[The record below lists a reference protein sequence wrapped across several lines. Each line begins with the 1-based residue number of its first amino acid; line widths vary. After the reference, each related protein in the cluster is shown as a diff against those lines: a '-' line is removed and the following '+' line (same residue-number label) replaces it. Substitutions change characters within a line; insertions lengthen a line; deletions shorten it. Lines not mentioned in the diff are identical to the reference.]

1 MLLNLNEV
9 QSVCASAFCSRFFL
23 FCRFLYQGYIGHL
36 ASPVHITKKISVV
49 DTSLSISAD
58 QTESTNP
65 LWYHAIRAWYT
76 TNISPKVRCMYRQI
90 LFQFAANYVHRNK
103 LISARLIILN
113 GFYKYHTLIIQ
124 HDASYRQWFNFKN
137 YLYKFEKNIE
147 RLHNIHEYSGQK
159 HPTEVLNLYQLH

>member
-1 MLLNLNEV
+1 MLLTLNEV
-9 QSVCASAFCSRFFL
+9 QSVCASAFCSRLFL

-36 ASPVHITKKISVV
+36 ASPVHITKKMSVV

-124 HDASYRQWFNFKN
+124 HDASYQCQSNSVSSKYFNVHWEKFHDCGYVFKDWCPCL
-137 YLYKFEKNIE
+137 YL
-147 RLHNIHEYSGQK
+147 
-159 HPTEVLNLYQLH
+159 